1 MMRNEFNINPDL
13 VTLNTIISAHAN
25 ANDKDGA
32 IMFLN
37 IMKNELHLIPDE
49 ITLAIITRIFNKFNS
64 KRRLSSKRRITD
76 NMYFI
81 ISNFYIRIF

>member
-1 MMRNEFNINPDL
+1 MIIK

-49 ITLAIITRIFNKFNS
+49 ITLAIITRIFNKLGN
-64 KRRLSSKRRITD
+64 KDCEND
-76 NMYFI
+76 NNLIQQMKDELHI
-81 ISNFYIRIF
+81 KT